1 MQKKIIKYCKL
12 KGILTLYDYVMNR
25 IYNECNCRIIDTL
38 EDKIEKLLQN
48 EEEFRNNQDLK
59 NN

>member
-1 MQKKIIKYCKL
+1 MSAIA
-12 KGILTLYDYVMNR
+12 
-25 IYNECNCRIIDTL
+25 EFIDTL